1 MNNLRQYLNSP
12 KPTRALLSVK
22 PNFADAIIRGKKKY
36 EFRRNIF
43 SRQVDVVLVYATVP
57 VGRVVAEFDVCSVI
71 SETLPTLWKRTQ
83 KYAGIDSECFWEYFS
98 GKDFGHAIEIG
109 KVRPYK
115 IPFCPV
121 KEFGIRPP
129 QSFVYLEA
137 FTGRSI

>member
-1 MNNLRQYLNSP
+1 MNNLSQYLNSP

-43 SRQVDVVLVYATVP
+43 ARQVDVVLVYATVP

-115 IPFCPV
+115 MPFCPV